1 MTGWAIVVGAAL
13 ASYVLGSIPTG
24 LWIGLRFKG
33 VDIRE
38 HGSKNIGATN
48 TLRVL
53 GKQWGLIALLA
64 DMAKGGLAVAMGYG
78 AVALWQ
84 VTPTAP
90 LICGVAAIA
99 GHTFSLFL
107 GFKGGKGVATSAGA
121 FLALAWQPTLVAL
134 AVFVVVVALT
144 RMVSAASIA
153 AAVTLGVTAFL
164 FPAPVPFLPWL
175 IAAVCALVVFRHR
188 SNIARIL
195 AGTESRFG
203 RKNE

>member
-1 MTGWAIVVGAAL
+1 MIAWAIVIAAAI

-24 LWIGLRFKG
+24 LWIGQRIKG
-33 VDIRE
+33 IDIRE

-64 DMAKGGLAVAMGYG
+64 DMAKGGLAVALGYG
-78 AVALWQ
+78 AVAAYQ
-84 VTPTAP
+84 VSPNAP
-90 LICGVAAIA
+90 LICGVAAIT
-99 GHTFSLFL
+99 GHTFSVFL
-107 GFKGGKGVATSAGA
+107 RFKGGKGVATSAGA
-121 FLALAWQPTLVAL
+121 FLALAWQPTVVAL
-134 AVFVVVVALT
+134 AVFIIVVALT

-153 AAVTLGVTAFL
+153 AAVTLAVTAFL
-164 FPAPVPFLPWL
+164 FPTPVPFLPWL
-175 IAAVCALVVFRHR
+175 IAAVCVLVIFRHR

-203 RKNE
+203 RKSE